1 MADALMLK
9 YAISEVGE
17 NKAKPLTDQAKP
29 IILTINIGPQSEIL
43 GYVTWM
49 MQEMARHCRCRIRP
63 YTSYTSEGWNA
74 KIYGF
79 ESDVRYFE
87 LMYTTTRLHMLG
99 VLLPRVSKAES
110 LEDNAYRLHNSG
122 YNWLQIAE
130 MYGWERYRGAMYFG
144 EHNGTRPPADMK
156 VPYWHVEHGWQP
168 ATQVGSRIKR
178 AYHRACAARGESVQ
192 KIAANGSAT
201 YRKSAADGYVG
212 MIIRR
217 LAMMRRERTAGAE
230 MVLASR
236 GDALDSLFRTDN
248 PDLFAEPE
256 EEESNAKPRRRAR
269 VHHMTINP
277 DAYRRGAAHAQSA
290 DLSGSARMGGERG
303 AIGS

>member
-1 MADALMLK
+1 
-9 YAISEVGE
+9 
-17 NKAKPLTDQAKP
+17 
-29 IILTINIGPQSEIL
+29 
-43 GYVTWM
+43 
-49 MQEMARHCRCRIRP
+49 
-63 YTSYTSEGWNA
+63 
-74 KIYGF
+74 
-79 ESDVRYFE
+79 
-87 LMYTTTRLHMLG
+87 
-99 VLLPRVSKAES
+99 
-110 LEDNAYRLHNSG
+110 
-122 YNWLQIAE
+122 
-130 MYGWERYRGAMYFG
+130 
-144 EHNGTRPPADMK
+144 
-156 VPYWHVEHGWQP
+156 
-168 ATQVGSRIKR
+168 
-178 AYHRACAARGESVQ
+178 
-192 KIAANGSAT
+192 
-201 YRKSAADGYVG
+201 

-217 LAMMRRERTAGAE
+217 LAMMLRERTAGAE